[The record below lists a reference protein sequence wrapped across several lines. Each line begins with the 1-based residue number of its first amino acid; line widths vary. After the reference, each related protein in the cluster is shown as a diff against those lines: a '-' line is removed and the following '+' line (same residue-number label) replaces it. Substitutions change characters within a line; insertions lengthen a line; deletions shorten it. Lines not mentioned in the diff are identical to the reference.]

1 MLREEIPEKWISCSN
16 NKACA
21 VTLATFRFRSPISNI
36 QPSAQAFQVYRHYF
50 YWLLPQAGAPLP
62 SLDDPL
68 LSYKQQQASVKRSMT
83 SSIIHSKHRWNPET
97 FSWTHS

>member
-36 QPSAQAFQVYRHYF
+36 QPQLKLSRSTDITSIGCYLKQE
-50 YWLLPQAGAPLP
+50 LLFP

-68 LSYKQQQASVKRSMT
+68 PLVQAATSKRQA
-83 SSIIHSKHRWNPET
+83 
-97 FSWTHS
+97 